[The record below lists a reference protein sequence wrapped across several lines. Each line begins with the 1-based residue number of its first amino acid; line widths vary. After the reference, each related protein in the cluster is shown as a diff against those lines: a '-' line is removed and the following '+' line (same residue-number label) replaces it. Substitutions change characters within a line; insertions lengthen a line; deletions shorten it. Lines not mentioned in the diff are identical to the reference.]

1 MKFLEI
7 DAWFC
12 NNNFWIVFVFFK
24 IRFKDIATCHEI
36 LGVKVDSTK
45 EQIKEAFFEKSKQ
58 VQLSLLG
65 GLIRLIV
72 FFSRCDLNYISLIF
86 YLFNCKRVFFL
97 IFQNLVHVVLVFL
110 LKKKKYNHFVCHRV
124 NRCMTVSQYVGSQ

>member
-12 NNNFWIVFVFFK
+12 NNYFWIVFVFFK

-86 YLFNCKRVFFL
+86 YLFNCKRVFFFNFPKFSSSSISL
-97 IFQNLVHVVLVFL
+97 KK
-110 LKKKKYNHFVCHRV
+110 KKKKYNHFVCHRV